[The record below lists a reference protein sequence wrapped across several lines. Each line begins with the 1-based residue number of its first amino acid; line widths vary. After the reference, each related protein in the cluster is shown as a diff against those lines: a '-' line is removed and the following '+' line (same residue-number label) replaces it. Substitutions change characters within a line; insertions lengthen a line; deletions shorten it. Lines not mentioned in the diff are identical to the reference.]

1 MHNRRS
7 AVWNHTLSRVL
18 DERIETLNGDSGFA
32 GEHCVKIVGISR
44 PYPRVGRRIEM
55 VPG

>member
-1 MHNRRS
+1 
-7 AVWNHTLSRVL
+7 L
-18 DERIETLNGDSGFA
+18 DERIETLNGDISFA

-44 PYPRVGRRIEM
+44 PYPRVGRRKEM